1 MCTHGCLKT
10 FKLDLEW
17 IPKYST
23 PTPPWWF
30 PRLPSSS
37 CSSSSSPL
45 LLLLLLSRFLLL
57 QLNLLQRL
65 QKGIDCKSKSFATTL
80 LCLCAYFHQLPAW
93 PSFFCSPKNTTHN
106 SLCVCVSLSLLF
118 AGTHKLPHLQSYKP
132 NPKSFPTKTPN
143 HQTECAQTQQKK
155 TKKTESNKMGQPP
168 ITSRLHNPHQCHTN
182 KRWKS
187 KEEEKLVKQTNLIS
201 NFTATTTT

>member
-10 FKLDLEW
+10 FKLALEW

-37 CSSSSSPL
+37 CSCSCSPL
-45 LLLLLLSRFLLL
+45 LLLLLPRFLLLL

-93 PSFFCSPKNTTHN
+93 PSFFCSPKKTTHN
-106 SLCVCVSLSLLF
+106 SICVCVSLSLLF

-132 NPKSFPTKTPN
+132 KPKVFPDKSTKPSNRIHTHPTKKKLKKLIATKWVS
-143 HQTECAQTQQKK
+143 HQ
-155 TKKTESNKMGQPP
+155 
-168 ITSRLHNPHQCHTN
+168 
-182 KRWKS
+182 
-187 KEEEKLVKQTNLIS
+187 
-201 NFTATTTT
+201 